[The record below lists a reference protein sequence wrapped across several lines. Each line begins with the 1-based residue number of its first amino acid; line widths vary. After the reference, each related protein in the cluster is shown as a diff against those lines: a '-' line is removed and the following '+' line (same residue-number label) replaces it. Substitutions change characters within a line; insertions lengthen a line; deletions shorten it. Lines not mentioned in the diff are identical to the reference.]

1 MILDSLQSVVMFVR
15 VAEKRSFT
23 EAASLLGLSPSG
35 VSKAI
40 ARMEDRLGV
49 RLLHRTTRNVN
60 LTHDGTTLYESCR
73 AILDALEDA
82 ENAVSNRRS
91 TLRGKLRIQMPIG
104 LGQRIIVPCITRFAA
119 ANPEL
124 TIDAELS
131 DRSSDLANEGLDL
144 AIRIGELRD
153 TRYIARH
160 LCNLRFITVASPR
173 YLKQHGEP
181 RTPEELDSHRC
192 LVFYMPHLHRYR
204 DWRFSHKGKTFS
216 RTPAGVININDA
228 QAVLDTVI
236 AGAGV
241 ANIAT
246 YVAHD
251 AVKKGL
257 LRVILKDYTSSGP
270 PVSIVY
276 LERKHMAPR
285 VHAFIDYLKER
296 IPRIP
301 HWDKPFV

>member
-1 MILDSLQSVVMFVR
+1 MILDSLQGIFMFVR
-15 VAEKRSFT
+15 VAEKKSFT

-49 RLLHRTTRNVN
+49 RLLHRTTRNVS
-60 LTHDGTTLYESCR
+60 LTHDGTIFYESCR
-73 AILDALEDA
+73 AILEALEDA
-82 ENAVSNRRS
+82 ENAVSNRRP
-91 TLRGKLRIQMPIG
+91 TLQGKLRIQMPIG
-104 LGQRIIVPCITRFAA
+104 LGQRIIIPYVTQFAE

-131 DRSSDLANEGLDL
+131 DRASDLANEGLDL

-153 TRYIARH
+153 TSHIARH
-160 LCNLRFITVASPR
+160 LCNLRFITVVSPR
-173 YLKQHGEP
+173 YLELHGEP
-181 RTPEELDSHRC
+181 KTPEALDSHRC

-204 DWRFSHKGKTFS
+204 EWRFSHKGKTFS
-216 RTPAGVININDA
+216 KTPAGIININDA
-228 QAVLDTVI
+228 QSVLDSVI
-236 AGAGV
+236 AGAGI

-257 LRVILKDYTSSGP
+257 LRVILKDYTSEGP

-296 IPRIP
+296 IPLIP